1 VANVGG
7 NAIITGSLSIAATQF
22 VISASQYSGVAS
34 GCGSG
39 SFNAGGGSN
48 VIDFNQFNQA
58 FGNQRGTHWWTGFGG
73 AVGTATMSQNS
84 GTLRTSAVTN
94 NGSGDVSGG
103 IVDITGNPG
112 AIVDPKISLSAS
124 ETSFAGMVE
133 LVQWAP

>member
-1 VANVGG
+1 
-7 NAIITGSLSIAATQF
+7 
-22 VISASQYSGVAS
+22 
-34 GCGSG
+34 
-39 SFNAGGGSN
+39 
-48 VIDFNQFNQA
+48 
-58 FGNQRGTHWWTGFGG
+58 
-73 AVGTATMSQNS
+73 MSQNS